1 MKKKYPD
8 FPNYSAFRR
17 RLMLVTGIL
26 WLGVTTL
33 IAQNT
38 FQYTGTVSDKTG
50 ETLPGVSVVVKG
62 TVNGAATDIQGGY
75 KITSTRSTE
84 ILVFSFVGYVTQEIE
99 TPAGIPLKVVLAS
112 SAVGL
117 SELVVIGY
125 GTQKKSVVTGAINLD
140 AIKSRLNKLQNTQR
154 TTVELWKPAP
164 GKHTIR
170 LVPYKFNKE
179 NPFIELYFHY
189 NINNKT
195 YLSPMSFG
203 RPDPIVEFADKLKR
217 MGDKEDW
224 KAAKK
229 MEPKLRTFVPVLV
242 RGEEGE
248 GVKFWG
254 FGKTVY
260 QEILGYM
267 ADADYGD
274 ITDPNE
280 GRDITV
286 EVVSAEDSGTS
297 YPVTTIRVKPK
308 ETPLAVSKEDTD
320 KYLNNQKEI
329 TELYSELTYA
339 ELKNV
344 LEGWLN
350 PSAASEDEK
359 SASAETL
366 SSTANNDDEAPFDTT
381 PSKPEVTPAKKLD
394 DVASAFDDLFNS

>member
-1 MKKKYPD
+1 M
-8 FPNYSAFRR
+8 
-17 RLMLVTGIL
+17 
-26 WLGVTTL
+26 
-33 IAQNT
+33 
-38 FQYTGTVSDKTG
+38 
-50 ETLPGVSVVVKG
+50 
-62 TVNGAATDIQGGY
+62 
-75 KITSTRSTE
+75 
-84 ILVFSFVGYVTQEIE
+84 
-99 TPAGIPLKVVLAS
+99 
-112 SAVGL
+112 
-117 SELVVIGY
+117 
-125 GTQKKSVVTGAINLD
+125 AINLD

-189 NINNKT
+189 NINNKS

-248 GVKFWG
+248 GVRFWG

-267 ADADYGD
+267 ADPDYGD

-308 ETPLAVSKEDTD
+308 ETPLAASKEDTD
-320 KYLNNQKEI
+320 KYLNSQKEI

-350 PSAASEDEK
+350 PSAVSDEEK
-359 SASAETL
+359 SVSAETL
-366 SSTANNDDEAPFDTT
+366 SSTANADEDDVPFDTT
-381 PSKPEVTPAKKLD
+381 PAPKAAPAPKKMD
-394 DVASAFDDLFNS
+394 DVAAAFDDLFNS